1 MSLASPFKAGSHQT
15 TNPKMKMFVSRGG
28 WCCTTTTTT
37 TTTEARR
44 RPFSGGGGGLAN
56 KRESSPQKSTFL
68 RFCRVQA
75 ARRSGGGEGGGQRR
89 KKASKKASEKRQLKT
104 EFIEREEDAKM
115 ATFERAEAAAR
126 RLSSTTEDGATSS
139 SSSSPSIEEEERSFE
154 AKLKRV
160 REEGETRAKMTG
172 GTGGSTPSS
181 SSTSPA
187 AFGGTPTMTPISPLA
202 PTFGGDESFSTKDDD
217 EEESAFKS
225 PLVRVGALLAAMALV
240 VVFVPTDLTFNAIG
254 SKRVQEKYRKEAL
267 EDIEK
272 QKNELTKV
280 LENTPDDPELLK
292 RQAQNFLALD
302 DYPSALPLMEKL
314 IDLEDTE
321 ANSMAIAEVW
331 DLDGQPDRGLTVLK
345 TYADAHL
352 NDPTGP
358 PSASFLKA
366 LTDSLSKNNRQGVAL
381 AYVDAFVEKNP
392 PDIDRVDADLLKA
405 RVYSGWKGKGKE
417 AEKAF
422 ADVVERHPD
431 DFRGYL
437 AKGVFAREIGRPDEA
452 TAMFK
457 QAEALVAPDDDDT
470 KSVVK
475 DVIARANAQQGEGK
489 K

>member
-1 MSLASPFKAGSHQT
+1 
-15 TNPKMKMFVSRGG
+15 MKMFDVVSR
-28 WCCTTTTTT
+28 CKTTTTT

-44 RPFSGGGGGLAN
+44 PSFSG
-56 KRESSPQKSTFL
+56 
-68 RFCRVQA
+68 CCVRVQA
-75 ARRSGGGEGGGQRR
+75 KAARGSGGGGEGGGQR
-89 KKASKKASEKRQLKT
+89 KKTKASKKKSEKRKT
-104 EFIEREEDAKM
+104 EFIEREDAKM

-126 RLSSTTEDGATSS
+126 RLSSTTTEDGASS
-139 SSSSPSIEEEERSFE
+139 SSSSSSSSILEEKSFE

-172 GTGGSTPSS
+172 GTGGS
-181 SSTSPA
+181 STSTSSPA

-392 PDIDRVDADLLKA
+392 SDIDRVDADLLKA

-422 ADVVERHPD
+422 ADIVETHPD

-437 AKGVFAREIGRPDEA
+437 AKGVFARDIGRPDEA

-457 QAEALVAPDDDDT
+457 QAEALAPDDGTT

-475 DVIARANAQQGEGK
+475 DVIARANALQGEGK

>member
-1 MSLASPFKAGSHQT
+1 MSFATAHQK
-15 TNPKMKMFVSRGG
+15 TNPLKKKMFDVVSR
-28 WCCTTTTTT
+28 CKTT

-44 RPFSGGGGGLAN
+44 PFSG
-56 KRESSPQKSTFL
+56 
-68 RFCRVQA
+68 CVRVQA
-75 ARRSGGGEGGGQRR
+75 AARGRSGGGEGGGQR
-89 KKASKKASEKRQLKT
+89 KKKTASKKKSEKRKT
-104 EFIEREEDAKM
+104 EFIEREDAKM

-126 RLSSTTEDGATSS
+126 RLSSTTEDGASS
-139 SSSSPSIEEEERSFE
+139 SSSSSSSSILEEKSFE

-172 GTGGSTPSS
+172 GTGGS
-181 SSTSPA
+181 STSTSSPA

-392 PDIDRVDADLLKA
+392 ADIDRVDADLLKA

-422 ADVVERHPD
+422 ADVVETHPD

-437 AKGVFAREIGRPDEA
+437 AKGVFARDIGRPDEA

-457 QAEALVAPDDDDT
+457 QAEALAPDDGTT

-475 DVIARANAQQGEGK
+475 DVIARANALQGEGK

>member
-1 MSLASPFKAGSHQT
+1 
-15 TNPKMKMFVSRGG
+15 MKMFDVVSR
-28 WCCTTTTTT
+28 CKTTTTT

-44 RPFSGGGGGLAN
+44 PFSG
-56 KRESSPQKSTFL
+56 
-68 RFCRVQA
+68 CCVRVQA
-75 ARRSGGGEGGGQRR
+75 KAARGSGGGGEGGGQR
-89 KKASKKASEKRQLKT
+89 KKTKASKKKSEKRKT
-104 EFIEREEDAKM
+104 EFIEREDAKM

-126 RLSSTTEDGATSS
+126 RLSSTTTEDGASS
-139 SSSSPSIEEEERSFE
+139 SSSSSSSSILEEKSFE

-172 GTGGSTPSS
+172 GTGGS
-181 SSTSPA
+181 STSTSSPA

-392 PDIDRVDADLLKA
+392 ADIDRVDADLLKA

-422 ADVVERHPD
+422 ADVVETHPD

-457 QAEALVAPDDDDT
+457 QAEALAPDDGTT

-475 DVIARANAQQGEGK
+475 DVIARANALQGEGK

>member
-1 MSLASPFKAGSHQT
+1 
-15 TNPKMKMFVSRGG
+15 MKMFDVVSRYK
-28 WCCTTTTTT
+28 TT

-44 RPFSGGGGGLAN
+44 PFSG
-56 KRESSPQKSTFL
+56 
-68 RFCRVQA
+68 CCVRVQA
-75 ARRSGGGEGGGQRR
+75 KAARGSGGGGEGGGQR
-89 KKASKKASEKRQLKT
+89 KKTKASKKKSEKRLKT
-104 EFIEREEDAKM
+104 EFIEREDAKM

-126 RLSSTTEDGATSS
+126 RLSSTTTEDGASS
-139 SSSSPSIEEEERSFE
+139 SSSSSSSSILEEKSFE

-172 GTGGSTPSS
+172 GTGGS
-181 SSTSPA
+181 STSTSSPA

-392 PDIDRVDADLLKA
+392 ADIDRVDADLLKA

-422 ADVVERHPD
+422 ADVVETHPD

-457 QAEALVAPDDDDT
+457 QAEALAPDDGTT

-475 DVIARANAQQGEGK
+475 DVIARANALQGEGK

>member
-1 MSLASPFKAGSHQT
+1 MSLMASPFKAMAHQT

-28 WCCTTTTTT
+28 WCCKTTTTTI
-37 TTTEARR
+37 TEARR
-44 RPFSGGGGGLAN
+44 PFSKGGGGGLAN
-56 KRESSPQKSTFL
+56 KRESPQKSTFL

-75 ARRSGGGEGGGQRR
+75 FARSGGGEGGGQRR
-89 KKASKKASEKRQLKT
+89 KKASKKASDKKRLKT
-104 EFIEREEDAKM
+104 EFIEREDAKM
-115 ATFERAEAAAR
+115 ATFERVEAAAR
-126 RLSSTTEDGATSS
+126 RLSS
-139 SSSSPSIEEEERSFE
+139 SIEEEEEERSFE

-181 SSTSPA
+181 SSSTSSPA

-475 DVIARANAQQGEGK
+475 DVIARANAFKQGEGK

>member
-1 MSLASPFKAGSHQT
+1 
-15 TNPKMKMFVSRGG
+15 MKMFDVVSR
-28 WCCTTTTTT
+28 CKTTTTT

-44 RPFSGGGGGLAN
+44 PSFSG
-56 KRESSPQKSTFL
+56 
-68 RFCRVQA
+68 CCVRVQA
-75 ARRSGGGEGGGQRR
+75 KAARGSGGGGEGGGQR
-89 KKASKKASEKRQLKT
+89 KKTKASKKKSEKRLKT
-104 EFIEREEDAKM
+104 EFIEREDAKM

-126 RLSSTTEDGATSS
+126 RLSSTTTEDGASS
-139 SSSSPSIEEEERSFE
+139 SSSSSSSSILEEKSFE

-172 GTGGSTPSS
+172 GTGGS
-181 SSTSPA
+181 STSTSSPA

-392 PDIDRVDADLLKA
+392 SDIDRVDADLLKA

-422 ADVVERHPD
+422 ADVVETHPD

-457 QAEALVAPDDDDT
+457 QAEALAPDDGTT

-475 DVIARANAQQGEGK
+475 DVIARANALQGEGK

>member
-1 MSLASPFKAGSHQT
+1 
-15 TNPKMKMFVSRGG
+15 MKMFDVVSR
-28 WCCTTTTTT
+28 CKTTTTT

-44 RPFSGGGGGLAN
+44 PSFSG
-56 KRESSPQKSTFL
+56 
-68 RFCRVQA
+68 CCVRVQA
-75 ARRSGGGEGGGQRR
+75 KAARGSGGGGEGGGQR
-89 KKASKKASEKRQLKT
+89 KKTKASKKKSEKRKT
-104 EFIEREEDAKM
+104 EFIEREDAKM

-126 RLSSTTEDGATSS
+126 RLSSTTEDGASS
-139 SSSSPSIEEEERSFE
+139 SSSSSSSSILEEKSFE

-172 GTGGSTPSS
+172 GTGGS
-181 SSTSPA
+181 STSTSSPA

-392 PDIDRVDADLLKA
+392 ADIDRVDADLLKA

-422 ADVVERHPD
+422 ADVVETHPD

-457 QAEALVAPDDDDT
+457 QAEALAPDDGTT

-475 DVIARANAQQGEGK
+475 DVIARANALQGEGK

>member
-1 MSLASPFKAGSHQT
+1 MSIVKTDDFFAQKKVSLSYIRRRTFFRVVLERDKDMSLASPFKAVAHQT

-28 WCCTTTTTT
+28 WCCKTTTT
-37 TTTEARR
+37 TTTEAR
-44 RPFSGGGGGLAN
+44 
-56 KRESSPQKSTFL
+56 
-68 RFCRVQA
+68 
-75 ARRSGGGEGGGQRR
+75 RRSGGGEGGGQRR
-89 KKASKKASEKRQLKT
+89 KKASKKASEKRLKT
-104 EFIEREEDAKM
+104 EFIEREDAKM

-139 SSSSPSIEEEERSFE
+139 SSSSSSSIEEEERSFE

-172 GTGGSTPSS
+172 GMTPSS

-202 PTFGGDESFSTKDDD
+202 PTFGGDESSFSTKDDD

-475 DVIARANAQQGEGK
+475 DVIARANAQQGEGEK
-489 K
+489 

>member
-1 MSLASPFKAGSHQT
+1 
-15 TNPKMKMFVSRGG
+15 MKMFDVVSRYK
-28 WCCTTTTTT
+28 TTTTT

-44 RPFSGGGGGLAN
+44 PFSG
-56 KRESSPQKSTFL
+56 
-68 RFCRVQA
+68 CVRVQA
-75 ARRSGGGEGGGQRR
+75 AARGRSGGGEGGGQRKK
-89 KKASKKASEKRQLKT
+89 KKASKKKSEKRKT
-104 EFIEREEDAKM
+104 EFIEREDAKM

-126 RLSSTTEDGATSS
+126 RLSSTTTEDGASS
-139 SSSSPSIEEEERSFE
+139 SSSSSSSSILEEKSFE

-172 GTGGSTPSS
+172 GTGGS
-181 SSTSPA
+181 STSTSSPA

-392 PDIDRVDADLLKA
+392 ADIDRVDADLLKA

-422 ADVVERHPD
+422 ADVVETHPD

-457 QAEALVAPDDDDT
+457 QAEALAPDDGTT

-475 DVIARANAQQGEGK
+475 DVIARANALQGEGK

>member
-1 MSLASPFKAGSHQT
+1 
-15 TNPKMKMFVSRGG
+15 MKMFDVVSRYK
-28 WCCTTTTTT
+28 TTT

-44 RPFSGGGGGLAN
+44 PFSG
-56 KRESSPQKSTFL
+56 
-68 RFCRVQA
+68 CCVRVQA
-75 ARRSGGGEGGGQRR
+75 KAARGSGGGGEGGGQR
-89 KKASKKASEKRQLKT
+89 KKTKASKKKSEKRKT
-104 EFIEREEDAKM
+104 EFIEREDAKM

-126 RLSSTTEDGATSS
+126 RLSSTTTEDGASS
-139 SSSSPSIEEEERSFE
+139 SSSSSSSSILEEKSFE

-172 GTGGSTPSS
+172 GTGGS
-181 SSTSPA
+181 STSTSPPA

-392 PDIDRVDADLLKA
+392 ADIDRVDADLLKA

-422 ADVVERHPD
+422 ADVVETHPD

-457 QAEALVAPDDDDT
+457 QAEALAPDDGTT

-475 DVIARANAQQGEGK
+475 DVIARANAAPQGEGK

>member
-1 MSLASPFKAGSHQT
+1 MSIVKTDDFFAQKKVSLSYIRRRTFFRVVLERDKDMSLASPFKAVAHQT

-28 WCCTTTTTT
+28 WCCKTTTT
-37 TTTEARR
+37 TTTEAR
-44 RPFSGGGGGLAN
+44 
-56 KRESSPQKSTFL
+56 
-68 RFCRVQA
+68 
-75 ARRSGGGEGGGQRR
+75 RRSGGGEGGGQRR
-89 KKASKKASEKRQLKT
+89 KKASKKASEKRLKT
-104 EFIEREEDAKM
+104 EFIEREDAKM

-139 SSSSPSIEEEERSFE
+139 SSSSSSIEEEERSFE

-172 GTGGSTPSS
+172 GTTTTA

-202 PTFGGDESFSTKDDD
+202 PTFGGDESSFSTKDDD

-475 DVIARANAQQGEGK
+475 DVIARANAQQGEGGK
-489 K
+489 

>member
-1 MSLASPFKAGSHQT
+1 MSIVKTDDFFAQKKVSLSYIRRRTFFRVVLERDKDMSLASPFKAVAHQT

-28 WCCTTTTTT
+28 WCCKTTTT
-37 TTTEARR
+37 TTTEAR
-44 RPFSGGGGGLAN
+44 
-56 KRESSPQKSTFL
+56 
-68 RFCRVQA
+68 
-75 ARRSGGGEGGGQRR
+75 RRSGGGEGGGQRR
-89 KKASKKASEKRQLKT
+89 KKASKKASEKRLKT
-104 EFIEREEDAKM
+104 EFIEREDAKM

-139 SSSSPSIEEEERSFE
+139 SSSSSSSIEEEERSFE

-172 GTGGSTPSS
+172 GTTPSS

-202 PTFGGDESFSTKDDD
+202 PTFGGDESSFSTKDDD

-475 DVIARANAQQGEGK
+475 DVIARANAQQGEGGK
-489 K
+489 

>member
-1 MSLASPFKAGSHQT
+1 
-15 TNPKMKMFVSRGG
+15 MKMFDVVSR
-28 WCCTTTTTT
+28 CKTTTTT

-44 RPFSGGGGGLAN
+44 PSFSG
-56 KRESSPQKSTFL
+56 
-68 RFCRVQA
+68 CCVRVQA
-75 ARRSGGGEGGGQRR
+75 KAARGSGGGGEGGGQR
-89 KKASKKASEKRQLKT
+89 KKTKASKKKSEKRKT
-104 EFIEREEDAKM
+104 EFIEREDAKM

-126 RLSSTTEDGATSS
+126 RLSSTTEDGASS
-139 SSSSPSIEEEERSFE
+139 SSSSSSSSILEEKSFE

-172 GTGGSTPSS
+172 GTGGS
-181 SSTSPA
+181 STSTSSPA

-392 PDIDRVDADLLKA
+392 ADIDRVDADLLKA

-417 AEKAF
+417 ADKAF
-422 ADVVERHPD
+422 ADVVETHPD

-457 QAEALVAPDDDDT
+457 QAEALAPDDGTT

-475 DVIARANAQQGEGK
+475 DVIARANAQGEGK

>member
-1 MSLASPFKAGSHQT
+1 
-15 TNPKMKMFVSRGG
+15 
-28 WCCTTTTTT
+28 
-37 TTTEARR
+37 
-44 RPFSGGGGGLAN
+44 
-56 KRESSPQKSTFL
+56 
-68 RFCRVQA
+68 
-75 ARRSGGGEGGGQRR
+75 
-89 KKASKKASEKRQLKT
+89 
-104 EFIEREEDAKM
+104 
-115 ATFERAEAAAR
+115 
-126 RLSSTTEDGATSS
+126 
-139 SSSSPSIEEEERSFE
+139 
-154 AKLKRV
+154 
-160 REEGETRAKMTG
+160 
-172 GTGGSTPSS
+172 
-181 SSTSPA
+181 
-187 AFGGTPTMTPISPLA
+187 MTPISPLA

-392 PDIDRVDADLLKA
+392 ADIDRVDADLLKA

-422 ADVVERHPD
+422 ADVVETHPD

-457 QAEALVAPDDDDT
+457 QAEALAPDDGTT

-475 DVIARANAQQGEGK
+475 DVIARANALQGEGK

>member
-1 MSLASPFKAGSHQT
+1 MASPCKALAHQT
-15 TNPKMKMFVSRGG
+15 PNPKMKMFVSRGG
-28 WCCTTTTTT
+28 WCCKTT

-44 RPFSGGGGGLAN
+44 PFSGGGGLAN
-56 KRESSPQKSTFL
+56 KRESPRSTFL

-75 ARRSGGGEGGGQRR
+75 ARSGGGEGGGQRR
-89 KKASKKASEKRQLKT
+89 KKASKKASSDKKRLKT

-126 RLSSTTEDGATSS
+126 RLSSTSTEDGATSS
-139 SSSSPSIEEEERSFE
+139 SSSSSSIEEEERSFE

-331 DLDGQPDRGLTVLK
+331 NLDGQPDRGLTVLK

-475 DVIARANAQQGEGK
+475 DVIARANAQQGEK
-489 K
+489 KN

>member
-1 MSLASPFKAGSHQT
+1 
-15 TNPKMKMFVSRGG
+15 MKMFDVVSR
-28 WCCTTTTTT
+28 CKTTTTT

-44 RPFSGGGGGLAN
+44 PSFSG
-56 KRESSPQKSTFL
+56 
-68 RFCRVQA
+68 CCVRVQA
-75 ARRSGGGEGGGQRR
+75 KAARGSGGGGEGGGQR
-89 KKASKKASEKRQLKT
+89 KKTKASKKKSEKRLKT
-104 EFIEREEDAKM
+104 EFIEREDAKM

-126 RLSSTTEDGATSS
+126 RLSSTTTEDGASS
-139 SSSSPSIEEEERSFE
+139 SSSSSSSSILEEKSFE

-172 GTGGSTPSS
+172 GTGGSSTSTSS
-181 SSTSPA
+181 SPA

-392 PDIDRVDADLLKA
+392 ADIDRVDADLLKA

-422 ADVVERHPD
+422 ADVVETHPD

-457 QAEALVAPDDDDT
+457 QAEALAPDDGTT

-475 DVIARANAQQGEGK
+475 DVIARANALQGEGK

>member
-1 MSLASPFKAGSHQT
+1 
-15 TNPKMKMFVSRGG
+15 MKMFDVVSR
-28 WCCTTTTTT
+28 CKTT

-44 RPFSGGGGGLAN
+44 PSFSG
-56 KRESSPQKSTFL
+56 
-68 RFCRVQA
+68 CCVRVQA
-75 ARRSGGGEGGGQRR
+75 KAARGSGEGGGGQR
-89 KKASKKASEKRQLKT
+89 KKTKASKKKSEKRKT
-104 EFIEREEDAKM
+104 EFIEREDAKM

-126 RLSSTTEDGATSS
+126 RLSSTTTEDGASS
-139 SSSSPSIEEEERSFE
+139 SSSSSSSSILEEKSFE

-172 GTGGSTPSS
+172 GTGGS
-181 SSTSPA
+181 STSTSSPA

-392 PDIDRVDADLLKA
+392 ADIDRVDADLLKA

-422 ADVVERHPD
+422 ADVVETHPD

-457 QAEALVAPDDDDT
+457 QAEALAPDDGTT

-475 DVIARANAQQGEGK
+475 DVIARANALQGEGK

>member
-1 MSLASPFKAGSHQT
+1 MASPCKALAHQT
-15 TNPKMKMFVSRGG
+15 PNPKMKMFVSRGG
-28 WCCTTTTTT
+28 WCCKTTTT

-56 KRESSPQKSTFL
+56 KRESPRSTFL

-75 ARRSGGGEGGGQRR
+75 ARSGGGEGGGQRR
-89 KKASKKASEKRQLKT
+89 KKASKKASSDKKRLKT

-126 RLSSTTEDGATSS
+126 RLSSTSTEDGATSS
-139 SSSSPSIEEEERSFE
+139 SSSSSSIEEEERSFE

-172 GTGGSTPSS
+172 GTGGSTPIS
-181 SSTSPA
+181 
-187 AFGGTPTMTPISPLA
+187 PISPLA
-202 PTFGGDESFSTKDDD
+202 PTFGGDESSSSTKDDD

-475 DVIARANAQQGEGK
+475 DVIARANAQQGREGK

>member
-1 MSLASPFKAGSHQT
+1 
-15 TNPKMKMFVSRGG
+15 MKMFDVVSRYK
-28 WCCTTTTTT
+28 TTTT

-44 RPFSGGGGGLAN
+44 PFSG
-56 KRESSPQKSTFL
+56 
-68 RFCRVQA
+68 CCVRVQA
-75 ARRSGGGEGGGQRR
+75 KAARGSGEGGGGQR
-89 KKASKKASEKRQLKT
+89 KKTKASKKKSEKRLKT
-104 EFIEREEDAKM
+104 EFIEREDAKM

-126 RLSSTTEDGATSS
+126 RLSSTTTEDGASS
-139 SSSSPSIEEEERSFE
+139 SSSSSSSSILEEKSFE

-172 GTGGSTPSS
+172 GTGGSSTSTSS
-181 SSTSPA
+181 SPA

-392 PDIDRVDADLLKA
+392 SDIDRVDADLLKA

-422 ADVVERHPD
+422 ADVVETHPD

-457 QAEALVAPDDDDT
+457 QAEALAPDDGTT

-475 DVIARANAQQGEGK
+475 DVIARANAPQGEGK

>member
-28 WCCTTTTTT
+28 WCCTTTTT

-89 KKASKKASEKRQLKT
+89 KKASIKKASEKRLKT
-104 EFIEREEDAKM
+104 EFIEREDAKM

-126 RLSSTTEDGATSS
+126 RLSSTTTEDGASSSKSS
-139 SSSSPSIEEEERSFE
+139 SSSSSILEEKSFE

-172 GTGGSTPSS
+172 GTGGS
-181 SSTSPA
+181 STSTSSPA

>member
-1 MSLASPFKAGSHQT
+1 
-15 TNPKMKMFVSRGG
+15 MKMFDVFVSRYK
-28 WCCTTTTTT
+28 TTT

-44 RPFSGGGGGLAN
+44 PFSGYGCV
-56 KRESSPQKSTFL
+56 
-68 RFCRVQA
+68 RFVQA
-75 ARRSGGGEGGGQRR
+75 KAARGSGGEGGGGQR
-89 KKASKKASEKRQLKT
+89 KKTKASLKKKSEKRLKT
-104 EFIEREEDAKM
+104 EFIEREDAKM

-126 RLSSTTEDGATSS
+126 RLSSTTTEDGASSSKSS
-139 SSSSPSIEEEERSFE
+139 SSSSSILEEKSFE

-172 GTGGSTPSS
+172 GTGGS
-181 SSTSPA
+181 STSTSSPA

-202 PTFGGDESFSTKDDD
+202 PTFGGDESSFSTKDDD

-392 PDIDRVDADLLKA
+392 ADIDRVDADLLKA

-422 ADVVERHPD
+422 ADVVETHPD

-457 QAEALVAPDDDDT
+457 QAEALAPDDGTT

-475 DVIARANAQQGEGK
+475 DVIARANAAPQGEGK

>member
-1 MSLASPFKAGSHQT
+1 
-15 TNPKMKMFVSRGG
+15 MKMFDVVSR
-28 WCCTTTTTT
+28 CKTTTT

-44 RPFSGGGGGLAN
+44 PSFSG
-56 KRESSPQKSTFL
+56 
-68 RFCRVQA
+68 CCVRVQA
-75 ARRSGGGEGGGQRR
+75 KAARGSGGEGGGQR
-89 KKASKKASEKRQLKT
+89 KKTKASKKKSEKRKT
-104 EFIEREEDAKM
+104 EFIEREDAKM

-126 RLSSTTEDGATSS
+126 RLSSTTTEDGASS
-139 SSSSPSIEEEERSFE
+139 SSSSSSSSILEEKSFE

-172 GTGGSTPSS
+172 GTGGS
-181 SSTSPA
+181 STSTSSPA

-392 PDIDRVDADLLKA
+392 ADIDRVDADLLKA

-422 ADVVERHPD
+422 ADVVETHPD

-437 AKGVFAREIGRPDEA
+437 AKGVFARDIGRPDEA

-457 QAEALVAPDDDDT
+457 QAEALAPDDGTT

-475 DVIARANAQQGEGK
+475 DVIARANALKQGEGEK
-489 K
+489 

>member
-1 MSLASPFKAGSHQT
+1 
-15 TNPKMKMFVSRGG
+15 MKMFDVVSRYK
-28 WCCTTTTTT
+28 TTT

-44 RPFSGGGGGLAN
+44 PFSGYG
-56 KRESSPQKSTFL
+56 
-68 RFCRVQA
+68 CVRVQSKA
-75 ARRSGGGEGGGQRR
+75 ARGSGEGGGGQR
-89 KKASKKASEKRQLKT
+89 KKTKASKKKSEKRLKT
-104 EFIEREEDAKM
+104 EFIEREDAKM

-126 RLSSTTEDGATSS
+126 RLSSTTTEDGGATSS
-139 SSSSPSIEEEERSFE
+139 SSSSSSIEEEEEERSFE

-172 GTGGSTPSS
+172 GTGGST
-181 SSTSPA
+181 PA

-392 PDIDRVDADLLKA
+392 ADIDRVDADLLKA

-422 ADVVERHPD
+422 ADVVETHPD

-475 DVIARANAQQGEGK
+475 DVIARANALQQGEGK
-489 K
+489 KF

>member
-1 MSLASPFKAGSHQT
+1 
-15 TNPKMKMFVSRGG
+15 MKMFDVVSRYK
-28 WCCTTTTTT
+28 TTTT

-44 RPFSGGGGGLAN
+44 PFSG
-56 KRESSPQKSTFL
+56 
-68 RFCRVQA
+68 CCVRVQA
-75 ARRSGGGEGGGQRR
+75 KAARGSGGGGEGGGQR
-89 KKASKKASEKRQLKT
+89 KKTKASKKKSEKRKT
-104 EFIEREEDAKM
+104 EFIEREDAKM

-126 RLSSTTEDGATSS
+126 RLSSTTTEDGASS
-139 SSSSPSIEEEERSFE
+139 SSSSSSLSSSSSILEEKSFE

-172 GTGGSTPSS
+172 GTGGSSTSTSS
-181 SSTSPA
+181 SPA

-392 PDIDRVDADLLKA
+392 SDIDRVDADLLKA

-457 QAEALVAPDDDDT
+457 QAEALAPDDGTT

-475 DVIARANAQQGEGK
+475 DVIARANALQGEGK

>member
-1 MSLASPFKAGSHQT
+1 
-15 TNPKMKMFVSRGG
+15 MKMFDVVSR
-28 WCCTTTTTT
+28 CKTTTTTT

-44 RPFSGGGGGLAN
+44 PFSG
-56 KRESSPQKSTFL
+56 
-68 RFCRVQA
+68 CCVRVQA
-75 ARRSGGGEGGGQRR
+75 KAARGSGGGGEGGGQR
-89 KKASKKASEKRQLKT
+89 KKTKASKKKSEKRKT
-104 EFIEREEDAKM
+104 EFIEREDAKM

-126 RLSSTTEDGATSS
+126 RLSSTTTEDGASS
-139 SSSSPSIEEEERSFE
+139 SSSSSSSSILEEKSFE

-172 GTGGSTPSS
+172 GTGGS
-181 SSTSPA
+181 STSTSSPA

-392 PDIDRVDADLLKA
+392 ADIDRVDADLLKA

-422 ADVVERHPD
+422 ADVVETHPD

-457 QAEALVAPDDDDT
+457 QAEALAPDDGTT

-475 DVIARANAQQGEGK
+475 DVIARANALKQGEGEK
-489 K
+489 

>member
-1 MSLASPFKAGSHQT
+1 
-15 TNPKMKMFVSRGG
+15 MKMFDVVSR
-28 WCCTTTTTT
+28 CKTTTTT

-44 RPFSGGGGGLAN
+44 PSFSG
-56 KRESSPQKSTFL
+56 
-68 RFCRVQA
+68 CCVRVQA
-75 ARRSGGGEGGGQRR
+75 KAARGSGGGGEGGGQR
-89 KKASKKASEKRQLKT
+89 KKTKASKKKSEKRLKT
-104 EFIEREEDAKM
+104 EFIEREDAKM

-126 RLSSTTEDGATSS
+126 RLSSTTTEDGASS
-139 SSSSPSIEEEERSFE
+139 SSSSSSSSILEEKSFE

-172 GTGGSTPSS
+172 GTGGS
-181 SSTSPA
+181 STSTSSPA

-392 PDIDRVDADLLKA
+392 ADIDRVDADLLKA

-422 ADVVERHPD
+422 ADVVETHPD

-457 QAEALVAPDDDDT
+457 QAEALAPDDGTT

-475 DVIARANAQQGEGK
+475 DVIARANALQGEGK

>member
-1 MSLASPFKAGSHQT
+1 MSFATAHQK
-15 TNPKMKMFVSRGG
+15 TNPLKKKMFDVVSR
-28 WCCTTTTTT
+28 CKTT

-44 RPFSGGGGGLAN
+44 PFSG
-56 KRESSPQKSTFL
+56 
-68 RFCRVQA
+68 CVRVQA
-75 ARRSGGGEGGGQRR
+75 AARGRSGGGEGGGQR
-89 KKASKKASEKRQLKT
+89 KKKTASKKKSEKRKT
-104 EFIEREEDAKM
+104 EFIEREDAKM

-126 RLSSTTEDGATSS
+126 RLSSTTEDGASS
-139 SSSSPSIEEEERSFE
+139 SSSSSSSSILEEKSFE

-172 GTGGSTPSS
+172 GTGGS
-181 SSTSPA
+181 STSTSSPA

-292 RQAQNFLALD
+292 RQAQKFLALD

-392 PDIDRVDADLLKA
+392 ADIDRVDADLLKA

-422 ADVVERHPD
+422 ADVVETHPD

-457 QAEALVAPDDDDT
+457 QAEALAPDDGTT

-475 DVIARANAQQGEGK
+475 DVIARANAQGEGK

>member
-1 MSLASPFKAGSHQT
+1 
-15 TNPKMKMFVSRGG
+15 MKMFDVVSR
-28 WCCTTTTTT
+28 CKTT

-44 RPFSGGGGGLAN
+44 PSFSG
-56 KRESSPQKSTFL
+56 
-68 RFCRVQA
+68 CCVRVQA
-75 ARRSGGGEGGGQRR
+75 KAARGSGGGGEGGGQR
-89 KKASKKASEKRQLKT
+89 KKTKASKKKSEKRLKT
-104 EFIEREEDAKM
+104 EFIEREDAKM

-126 RLSSTTEDGATSS
+126 RLSSTTEDGASS
-139 SSSSPSIEEEERSFE
+139 SSSSSSSSILEEKSFE

-172 GTGGSTPSS
+172 GTGGS
-181 SSTSPA
+181 STSTSSPA

-392 PDIDRVDADLLKA
+392 ADIDRVDADLLKA

-422 ADVVERHPD
+422 ADVVETHPD

-457 QAEALVAPDDDDT
+457 QAEALAPDDGTT

-475 DVIARANAQQGEGK
+475 DVIARANAQGEGK

>member
-1 MSLASPFKAGSHQT
+1 
-15 TNPKMKMFVSRGG
+15 MKMFDVVSR
-28 WCCTTTTTT
+28 CKTTTTT

-44 RPFSGGGGGLAN
+44 PSFSG
-56 KRESSPQKSTFL
+56 
-68 RFCRVQA
+68 CCVRVQA
-75 ARRSGGGEGGGQRR
+75 KAARGSGGGGEGGGQR
-89 KKASKKASEKRQLKT
+89 KKTKASKKKSEKRKT
-104 EFIEREEDAKM
+104 EFIEREDAKM

-126 RLSSTTEDGATSS
+126 RLSSTTTEDGASS
-139 SSSSPSIEEEERSFE
+139 SSSSSSSSILEEKSFE

-172 GTGGSTPSS
+172 GTGGS
-181 SSTSPA
+181 STSTSSPA

-392 PDIDRVDADLLKA
+392 ADIDRVDADLLKA

-422 ADVVERHPD
+422 ADVVETHPD

-457 QAEALVAPDDDDT
+457 QAEALAPDDGTT

-475 DVIARANAQQGEGK
+475 DVIARANAQGEGK